1 MWLVSAGLVYIR
13 LPDNGNTSSQRLASM
28 FFLTMIFQMTPFS
41 YMSFYFSDRRF
52 FLKDSANGLYAPSA
66 YQLGTLTA
74 GQPHQLG
81 MEPPPPP
88 SLPNPVKQGLL
99 DRVKEEQI

>member
-1 MWLVSAGLVYIR
+1 MTDGLAGLVYIR
-13 LPDNGNTSSQRLASM
+13 LPDNANSSSSRLAAL

-41 YMSFYFSDRRF
+41 YMTFYFSDRRF

-74 GQPHQLG
+74 GR
-81 MEPPPPP
+81 
-88 SLPNPVKQGLL
+88 LPLSS
-99 DRVKEEQI
+99 